1 MRENFGGSLY
11 KIEAM
16 KVEVSFI
23 EEAVNLL
30 RIALP
35 QVRGFSQRCLNHAD
49 CRWCHQ
55 HHVKKLKKA
64 SMP

>member
-1 MRENFGGSLY
+1 MHENFGGSLY

-16 KVEVSFI
+16 KVEAFFI

-35 QVRGFSQRCLNHAD
+35 QVRGYSQKCPN
-49 CRWCHQ
+49 
-55 HHVKKLKKA
+55 
-64 SMP
+64 